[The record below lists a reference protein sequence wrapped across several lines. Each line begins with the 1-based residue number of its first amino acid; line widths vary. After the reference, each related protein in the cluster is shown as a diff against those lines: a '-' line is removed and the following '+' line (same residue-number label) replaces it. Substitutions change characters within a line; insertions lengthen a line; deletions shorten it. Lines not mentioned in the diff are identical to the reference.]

1 MKEKYLVSIR
11 YTWMF
16 FVWSPPPHV
25 TPSISAAQFT
35 PRLAPEP
42 SAGSVIYLVSSLSS
56 GAALINTPDLTLHAG
71 TRLQLSSSPPLPLT
85 TVGVEVETQT
95 RGIEEQASLIP
106 RVTSTQL
113 ALSKNIWKTR

>member
-1 MKEKYLVSIR
+1 M

-56 GAALINTPDLTLHAG
+56 GAALINAPDLTLHTSASNESYPKVCNLG
-71 TRLQLSSSPPLPLT
+71 EIALRTQFHVERTWGQRLFSIVS
-85 TVGVEVETQT
+85 
-95 RGIEEQASLIP
+95 
-106 RVTSTQL
+106 
-113 ALSKNIWKTR
+113 